1 MVRRRTVGTVEVAAV
16 AVGMEEVVAGETI
29 TIGPV
34 VAGRTTTTGLV
45 VDMAVEEVVV
55 VVAEGGM
62 TAAVAGPVEGVVEMR
77 MEDAKCRIL
86 APSWSK
92 ARDQV

>member
-1 MVRRRTVGTVEVAAV
+1 MVRRRTVGTVEVAVV
-16 AVGMEEVVAGETI
+16 AVGMEEVVVAGETI

-45 VDMAVEEVVV
+45 VDMAVEEEEV

-62 TAAVAGPVEGVVEMR
+62 TAVVAGPVEGAVEMR

-86 APSWSK
+86 ALS
-92 ARDQV
+92 

>member
-1 MVRRRTVGTVEVAAV
+1 MVRRRTVGTVEVAVV
-16 AVGMEEVVAGETI
+16 AVGMEEEVVVAGETI

-45 VDMAVEEVVV
+45 VDMAVEEEEV

-62 TAAVAGPVEGVVEMR
+62 TAVVAGPVEGAVEMR

-86 APSWSK
+86 ALS
-92 ARDQV
+92 

>member
-1 MVRRRTVGTVEVAAV
+1 MVRRRTVGTVEVAVV
-16 AVGMEEVVAGETI
+16 AVGMEEEVVVAGETI

-45 VDMAVEEVVV
+45 VDMAVEEEV

-62 TAAVAGPVEGVVEMR
+62 TAVVAGPVEGAVEMR

-86 APSWSK
+86 ALS
-92 ARDQV
+92 